1 MKITPPP
8 PTCSQFQATELPCP
22 TCGGAMRL
30 ALIEPSGPNV
40 ELRTYVCDVCKSGAS
55 FLIAI

>member
-8 PTCSQFQATELPCP
+8 PSCSQFQTAEMPCP

-30 ALIEPSGPNV
+30 TLIAPSGPNV
-40 ELRTYVCDVCKSGAS
+40 ELRTYECAACDSGAS
-55 FLIAI
+55 FLIAV